1 MENSFL
7 EEMTGVFKDILDTDK
22 NKIVIVDAATE
33 VPIEGVKYD
42 KVFFDA
48 ELNMYKTNDEG
59 KMVPITN
66 PKVKA
71 IIRS

>member
-22 NKIVIVDAATE
+22 NKIVIVDASTE

-48 ELNMYKTNDEG
+48 ELKMYKINNEG
-59 KMVPITN
+59 KMVPVTN
-66 PKVKA
+66 TKVKA
-71 IIRS
+71 IIKP